1 MTQQEPTQAQIAR
14 VYDYVLGGTHN
25 YEVDRQAAARIME
38 VLPAYPSW
46 ARMNRAFLGM
56 VAKEWEIQY
65 CTDVLDL
72 GSGLPSQGHFHTLIN
87 NASILYT
94 DSDPFCVEVGSKMLA
109 AFPMVEYKLV
119 DLQEPEQI
127 IKAIDGFFDTRSIAI
142 GFIGVMY
149 LLPDEKVRQIAQ
161 LLHDWADS
169 GSVMAITT
177 LSVDEDPGAKELR
190 EALLERVRHM
200 GLQPHFRTIEEV
212 EPLIAPWKIVKS
224 DRLERL
230 IGKEQEVTTS
240 HDASNLFRMH
250 GALLEHA

>member
-1 MTQQEPTQAQIAR
+1 MTEQEPTQAQIAR
-14 VYDYVLGGTHN
+14 VYDYVLGGSHN

-46 ARMNRAFLGM
+46 AKMNRAFLGM
-56 VAKEWEIQY
+56 VAKEWESQF

-72 GSGLPSQGHFHTLIN
+72 GSGLPSQGHFHTLLS
-87 NASILYT
+87 AAILYT
-94 DSDPFCVEVGSKMLA
+94 DSDPFCVEVGNKLLA
-109 AFPMVEYKLV
+109 AFPMAEYKLV

-161 LLHDWADS
+161 LLHDWSDS
-169 GSVMAITT
+169 GSTMAITT
-177 LSVDEDPGAKELR
+177 LSVDEAPEAAELR
-190 EALLERVRHM
+190 ESLLERVRHM
-200 GLQPHFRTIEEV
+200 GLQPYFRTIEQAEA
-212 EPLIAPWKIVKS
+212 LLAPWKIVKA

-230 IGKEQEVTTS
+230 LGQEQEPTS
-240 HDASNLFRMH
+240 ASDASKLFRMH
-250 GALLEHA
+250 GALLAHA